1 MESAQPPAL
10 SKTVIETVEF
20 PEEDESSGEI
30 VVGLFGPSY
39 TDSVAIAA
47 LNVLLTY
54 LAGSAVSVLE
64 NVMVEKEELAGSI
77 GYWLDTRPNTVIWF
91 RPTGVATEKLEHVEQ
106 RLFELLKDVAS
117 RPLDMQYLRDCLNR
131 ERRQIKFQAE
141 SSSSF
146 YASSVITDFLFGKR
160 DGSTLKEDLGT
171 IAEYDALEKWTEQQ
185 WIDFL
190 KKWISDAPHVSV
202 LGKPSKD
209 LAAKI
214 KSEEESRVAARKE
227 ELGPEGLKKLAE
239 RLQEAIAKNDAP
251 VSDLYICDLRFYPKV
266 PLYHE
271 YFSFL
276 GSTHLDSC

>member
-10 SKTVIETVEF
+10 TKTLIETVEF

-117 RPLDMQYLRDCLNR
+117 KALDMQYLRDCLNR

-171 IAEYDALEKWTEQQ
+171 IAEYDALEKWTEEQ
-185 WIDFL
+185 WRDFL

-202 LGKPSKD
+202 IGKPSKN
-209 LAAKI
+209 LAAKF
-214 KSEEESRVAARKE
+214 KSEEETRIAARKE
-227 ELGPEGLKKLAE
+227 ELGLEGLKKLAE
-239 RLQEAIAKNDAP
+239 KLQQAIAKNDAP
-251 VSDLYICDLRFYPKV
+251 VSSLKTSYLWFSRTSKV
-266 PLYHE
+266 SQIMTPSH
-271 YFSFL
+271 FL
-276 GSTHLDSC
+276 